1 MAKNKRHLVRNEAKA
16 MEKEYN
22 LYKKYRL
29 QAIGQGYSL
38 DPILKK
44 DEFNDYYR
52 KAWESGIDNVARDF
66 VEHEKVFTYKEA
78 RYIKENIRN
87 LTAREG
93 LDADKVQIL
102 KKDFNN
108 IGKLTGTKLTREQF
122 FNRLL
127 EMGLTE
133 HEAEKFMYEDSNEE

>member
-1 MAKNKRHLVRNEAKA
+1 MAKNKRHLVRNQAKA

-78 RYIKENIRN
+78 SYIKENIRN

-93 LDADKVQIL
+93 LDADKVQAL

-108 IGKLTGTKLTREQF
+108 IGKLTGTKLTRTQF

-133 HEAEKFMYEDSNEE
+133 REAEKFMYEDENEE

>member
-1 MAKNKRHLVRNEAKA
+1 MDKIER
-16 MEKEYN
+16 EYN

-44 DEFNDYYR
+44 EEFRDYYR

-66 VEHEKVFTYKEA
+66 VEHEKVFTYNEA
-78 RYIKENIRN
+78 KYIKNNIKN
-87 LTAREG
+87 LVAREG
-93 LDADKVQIL
+93 LKADKVQAL

-108 IGKLTGTKLTREQF
+108 IGKLTGAKLTRADF

-133 HEAEKFMYEDSNEE
+133 REAESFMYVEKQENI